1 MCVCVCLF
9 YSNIKIETENKEMCL
24 KPVKALAVKEVQGA
38 ALEEPQEEMTL
49 PLSPTQPEAG
59 RIFIYML
66 S

>member
-1 MCVCVCLF
+1 
-9 YSNIKIETENKEMCL
+9 MCL
-24 KPVKALAVKEVQGA
+24 KPVKPLAVEEVQGA

-59 RIFIYML
+59 RIFIHML